1 MQVHLA
7 AAACST
13 PTSKPLLAMQQPSD
27 TPVNGRQPLQ
37 GDSEGFRYLFCS
49 TQQPP
54 SHTEIMKRIMAADY
68 KLPPSRPVTA
78 ECADLLSRILT
89 QVRGVHLLELTVLDG
104 LASASSLCPGRL
116 GLGFLSVCRPLG
128 QSRGVGSSV
137 SGARTSVI
145 STLLGTPQPVY
156 Q

>member
-1 MQVHLA
+1 MHATLPLPDLQQHCTQKVKETGHTASCMQVHLA
-7 AAACST
+7 AAPCST

-27 TPVNGRQPLQ
+27 NPVNGHQPLQ

-89 QVRGVHLLELTVLDG
+89 QVRGG
-104 LASASSLCPGRL
+104 ICWS
-116 GLGFLSVCRPLG
+116 
-128 QSRGVGSSV
+128 
-137 SGARTSVI
+137 
-145 STLLGTPQPVY
+145 
-156 Q
+156 